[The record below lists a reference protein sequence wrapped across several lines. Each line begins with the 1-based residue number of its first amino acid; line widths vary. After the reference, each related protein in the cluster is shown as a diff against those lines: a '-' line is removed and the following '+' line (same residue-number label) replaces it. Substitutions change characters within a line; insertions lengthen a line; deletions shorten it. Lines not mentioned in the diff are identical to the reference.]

1 MNIKKFRRISRG
13 SSLLLKI
20 FAIFSITLV
29 IYGLYTILFGDGN
42 FWFTYKG
49 PSIPLF
55 SMGGSSG
62 SVGITDAEEKL
73 ASMIIVP
80 FTVVVF
86 SFILLKG
93 SQIFTWLGKGET
105 PFSEK
110 FANAIKR
117 LSLVLIIFDLLV
129 PIIFYSVLSL
139 ISVDGYNYTIGFG
152 SAFIIGII
160 LFIVSEIFKYGIEL
174 QSLADETV

>member
-1 MNIKKFRRISRG
+1 MNIKRFRTLSRVG
-13 SSLLLKI
+13 SVLLTV
-20 FAIFSITLV
+20 FAIFSIILV
-29 IYGLYTILFGDGN
+29 ISGLYTIIFGDGN
-42 FWFTYKG
+42 FWFTYSG

-55 SMGGSSG
+55 SIGGSSEG
-62 SVGITDAEEKL
+62 VGITVAEEKL

-80 FTVVVF
+80 LEVVVS
-86 SFILLKG
+86 SFIVLKG

-117 LSLVLIIFDLLV
+117 LSLVLIIFDLLI
-129 PIIFYSVLSL
+129 PIIYYSLLSL
-139 ISVDGYNYTIGFG
+139 ISVDGYHYTIGFG

-174 QSLADETV
+174 QYLADETV

>member
-1 MNIKKFRRISRG
+1 MNIKKFRRISRV

-20 FAIFSITLV
+20 FAISSIPFV
-29 IYGLYTILFGDGN
+29 IYGLYTIIFGDGN
-42 FWFTYKG
+42 FWFTYNG

-55 SMGGSSG
+55 SIGGSSEG
-62 SVGITDAEEKL
+62 VGITDAEEKL
-73 ASMIIVP
+73 ASMIIAP
-80 FTVVVF
+80 FTVVV
-86 SFILLKG
+86 SSIILLKG

-117 LSLVLIIFDLLV
+117 LSLVLIIFDLLI
-129 PIIFYSVLSL
+129 PIIYYSLLSL

-160 LFIVSEIFKYGIEL
+160 LFIVSKIFKYGIEL
-174 QSLADETV
+174 QYLADETV

>member
-1 MNIKKFRRISRG
+1 MNIKRFRTISRV
-13 SSLLLKI
+13 SSVLLKI
-20 FAIFSITLV
+20 FTIFSIILV
-29 IYGLYTILFGDGN
+29 ISGLYINIFGDGN
-42 FWFTYKG
+42 FRFTYSG

-55 SMGGSSG
+55 SIGGSSEG
-62 SVGITDAEEKL
+62 VGITDAEEKL
-73 ASMIIVP
+73 TSIIIVP
-80 FTVVVF
+80 LTVVVS

-129 PIIFYSVLSL
+129 PIIYYSLLSL
-139 ISVDGYNYTIGFG
+139 ISIDGYHYTIGFG
-152 SAFIIGII
+152 STFIIGII

-174 QSLADETV
+174 QYLADETV